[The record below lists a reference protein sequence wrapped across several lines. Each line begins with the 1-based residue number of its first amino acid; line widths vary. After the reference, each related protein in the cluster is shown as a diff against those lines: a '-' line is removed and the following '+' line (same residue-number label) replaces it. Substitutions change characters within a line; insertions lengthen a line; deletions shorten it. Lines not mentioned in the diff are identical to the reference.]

1 MKISVIKAIV
11 FALLITLFV
20 LDNGCKDSNTIGPD
34 STSNLP
40 ISPATLADNIP
51 YSALGSGK
59 IAFERINDSENY
71 AGGYVIDVDSQKSN
85 LFIDGSVRQPSIS
98 PDGSLI
104 AFLNWTINS
113 NTNYDVYVINTD
125 GSNKKRVSAFEGNS
139 EAYPSWRPDGSI
151 IYRV

>member
-51 YSALGSGK
+51 YLALGSGK
-59 IAFERINDSENY
+59 IAFERDYASE
-71 AGGYVIDVDSQKSN
+71 YVIDVDSQESN
-85 LFIDGSVRQPSIS
+85 LIIYGNVDMPSIS